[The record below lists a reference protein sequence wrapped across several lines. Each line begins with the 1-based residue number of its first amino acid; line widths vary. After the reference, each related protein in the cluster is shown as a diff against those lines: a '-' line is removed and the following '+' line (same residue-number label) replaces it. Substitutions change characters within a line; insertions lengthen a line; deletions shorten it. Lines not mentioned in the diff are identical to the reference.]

1 MINKK
6 TLTHFFGTMFIES
19 KNTKY
24 EVLSMSLSNSITKLL
39 NFKENNLIFDENFFE
54 SRTIK
59 NKKCSVIKGYLFN
72 NYEYCPKC
80 GCINENTIIK
90 KGIDKCLIKI
100 NKISEMTSYLELNKQ
115 IYKCKNCNK
124 KFTAKS
130 NVISFGCRISNNV
143 RLAILNCAKEFMSKS
158 LIARLYNVSDNTVQ
172 KIFDSVFYNDTV
184 YKTFLPKAICIDEFT
199 FKKKTYAFNICNA
212 RNGKT
217 IDLVL
222 DRTTNNLD
230 KYFSHCTEK
239 ARKRVKFVVM
249 DMYSPYIDLI
259 KKWFPNAKI
268 IIDLF
273 HIVQLLTKSLNKTR
287 INVMNQNKDDS
298 TKFKRYWRLI
308 LKSRFD
314 LDTSC
319 WKKFRCFKNLMT
331 EVDVVDY
338 LLSKDKFFENSYDLY
353 QDILYHLQHRDYKG
367 FSQVI
372 NQKYKDISQQLR
384 TTLNTLKK
392 YSKYIKNTLE
402 YSYSNG
408 VMERNNNTCKLIK
421 RISFGF
427 RNFRNMKSRII
438 IITNIFRKEKRE
450 YHTKYSIPKY
460 A

>member
-1 MINKK
+1 
-6 TLTHFFGTMFIES
+6 
-19 KNTKY
+19 
-24 EVLSMSLSNSITKLL
+24 MSLSNSITKLL
-39 NFKENNLIFDENFFE
+39 NFKENNLIFNENFFE

-130 NVISFGCRISNNV
+130 NIISFGCRISNNV

-298 TKFKRYWRLI
+298 TKFKKYWRLI

-353 QDILYHLQHRDYKG
+353 QDILYQLQHRDYKG
-367 FSQVI
+367 FSQII
-372 NQKYKDISQQLR
+372 NQKYKDISKQLQ

-427 RNFRNMKSRII
+427 RNFRNMKSRIM

>member
-1 MINKK
+1 MSIN
-6 TLTHFFGTMFIES
+6 
-19 KNTKY
+19 
-24 EVLSMSLSNSITKLL
+24 NSILKLL
-39 NFKENNLIFDENFFE
+39 NMKDKNLNFNENFVVE
-54 SRTIK
+54 REIK
-59 NKKCSVIKGYLFN
+59 NKRCLVILGYLKNDF
-72 NYEYCPKC
+72 EYCPCC

-90 KGIDKCLIKI
+90 KGTRNSLIKI
-100 NKISEMTSYLELNKQ
+100 NKHAELTTYLDLTKQ
-115 IYKCKNCNK
+115 RYKCKNCNK
-124 KFTAKS
+124 KFYATTLE
-130 NVISFGCRISNNV
+130 VDYRCHISNQV
-143 RLAILNCAKEFMSKS
+143 KLAILNCAKEMMCKS

-172 KIFDSVFYNDTV
+172 SIFDTVFYNDTV
-184 YKTFLPKAICIDEFT
+184 YKDFLPKAICIDEFT

-212 RNGKT
+212 KNGKT

-230 KYFSHCTEK
+230 KYFSHYTEK

-287 INVMNQNKDDS
+287 INVMNENKDDRN
-298 TKFKRYWRLI
+298 KFKRYWRFI

-314 LDTSC
+314 LDSST
-319 WKKFRCFKNLMT
+319 WNKFRCFKNLMT
-331 EVDVVDY
+331 EIDVVNY

-353 QDILYHLQHRDYKG
+353 QDILYHLQHRNYEG
-367 FSQVI
+367 FNKVV
-372 NQKYKDISQQLR
+372 NKEYKDISKQIQI
-384 TTLNTLKK
+384 TLNTLKK

-427 RNFRNMKSRII
+427 KNFRNMKSRIM
-438 IITNIFRKEKRE
+438 IITNIFRKVL
-450 YHTKYSIPKY
+450 
-460 A
+460 

>member
-1 MINKK
+1 MSIN
-6 TLTHFFGTMFIES
+6 
-19 KNTKY
+19 
-24 EVLSMSLSNSITKLL
+24 NSILKLL
-39 NFKENNLIFDENFFE
+39 NMEDKNINFKENFVEE
-54 SRTIK
+54 RKIK
-59 NKKCSVIKGYLFN
+59 NKRCLVILGYLKNDF
-72 NYEYCPKC
+72 EYCPCC

-90 KGIDKCLIKI
+90 KGTRNSLIKI
-100 NKISEMTSYLELNKQ
+100 NKHAELTTYLDLTKQ
-115 IYKCKNCNK
+115 RYQCKNCNK
-124 KFTAKS
+124 KFYATTPE
-130 NVISFGCRISNNV
+130 VDYRCHISKQV
-143 RLAILNCAKEFMSKS
+143 KLAILNCAKEMMCKS

-172 KIFDSVFYNDTV
+172 NIFDTVFYNDTV
-184 YKTFLPKAICIDEFT
+184 YKDFLPKAICIDEFT

-212 RNGKT
+212 KNGKT

-230 KYFSHCTEK
+230 KYFSHYTEK

-249 DMYSPYIDLI
+249 DMYSPYVDLI

-287 INVMNQNKDDS
+287 INVMNENKDDRN
-298 TKFKRYWRLI
+298 KFKRYWRFI

-314 LDTSC
+314 LDTST
-319 WKKFRCFKNLMT
+319 WNKFRCFKNLMT
-331 EVDVVDY
+331 EIDVVNY
-338 LLSKDKFFENSYDLY
+338 LLNKDKFFENSYDLY
-353 QDILYHLQHRDYKG
+353 QDILYHLQHRNYEG
-367 FSQVI
+367 FNKVVNKEYQE
-372 NQKYKDISQQLR
+372 ISKQMQ

-427 RNFRNMKSRII
+427 RNFRNMKSRIM
-438 IITNIFRKEKRE
+438 IITNIFRKSSRE
-450 YHTKYSIPKY
+450 NLLN
-460 A
+460 

>member
-1 MINKK
+1 MEDKNIN
-6 TLTHFFGTMFIES
+6 F
-19 KNTKY
+19 N
-24 EVLSMSLSNSITKLL
+24 
-39 NFKENNLIFDENFFE
+39 ENFVE
-54 SRTIK
+54 ERKIK
-59 NKKCSVIKGYLFN
+59 NKRCLVILGYLKNDF
-72 NYEYCPKC
+72 EYCPCC
-80 GCINENTIIK
+80 GCINEDTIIK
-90 KGIDKCLIKI
+90 KGTRNSLIKI
-100 NKISEMTSYLELNKQ
+100 NKHAELTTYLDLTKQ
-115 IYKCKNCNK
+115 RYKCKNCNK
-124 KFTAKS
+124 KFYATTPEV
-130 NVISFGCRISNNV
+130 NYRCHISKQV
-143 RLAILNCAKEFMSKS
+143 KLAILNCAKEMMCKS

-172 KIFDSVFYNDTV
+172 SIFDTVFYNDTV
-184 YKTFLPKAICIDEFT
+184 YKDFLPKAICIDEFT

-212 RNGKT
+212 KNGKT

-230 KYFSHCTEK
+230 KYFSHYTEK

-259 KKWFPNAKI
+259 KKWFPNAKT

-287 INVMNQNKDDS
+287 IIVMNENKDDRN
-298 TKFKRYWRLI
+298 KFKRYWRFI

-314 LDTSC
+314 LDTST
-319 WKKFRCFKNLMT
+319 WNKFRCFKNLMT

-367 FSQVI
+367 FSQII
-372 NQKYKDISQQLR
+372 NQKYKDISKQLQ
-384 TTLNTLKK
+384 TTLNTLRK

-427 RNFRNMKSRII
+427 RNFRNMKSRIM
-438 IITNIFRKEKRE
+438 IITNIFRKEKRK
-450 YHTKYSIPKY
+450 YHTKYSTPKY

>member
-1 MINKK
+1 
-6 TLTHFFGTMFIES
+6 
-19 KNTKY
+19 
-24 EVLSMSLSNSITKLL
+24 MSLSNSITKLL
-39 NFKENNLIFDENFFE
+39 NFKENNLIFNENFFE

-115 IYKCKNCNK
+115 IYKRKNCNK

-130 NVISFGCRISNNV
+130 NIISFGCRISNNV

-230 KYFSHCTEK
+230 KYFSHCTAK

-298 TKFKRYWRLI
+298 TKFKKYWRLI

-367 FSQVI
+367 FSQII
-372 NQKYKDISQQLR
+372 NQKYKDISKQLQ

-427 RNFRNMKSRII
+427 RNFRNMKSRIM

>member
-1 MINKK
+1 
-6 TLTHFFGTMFIES
+6 
-19 KNTKY
+19 
-24 EVLSMSLSNSITKLL
+24 MSLSNSITKLL
-39 NFKENNLIFDENFFE
+39 NFKENNLIFNENFFE
-54 SRTIK
+54 SKTIK
-59 NKKCSVIKGYLFN
+59 NKKFFVIKGYLFN

-124 KFTAKS
+124 KFTAQS
-130 NVISFGCRISNNV
+130 NIINFGCRISNNV

-172 KIFDSVFYNDTV
+172 KVFDSVFYNDTV

-367 FSQVI
+367 FSQII
-372 NQKYKDISQQLR
+372 NQKYKDISKQLQ

-427 RNFRNMKSRII
+427 RNFRNMKSRIM

>member
-1 MINKK
+1 
-6 TLTHFFGTMFIES
+6 
-19 KNTKY
+19 
-24 EVLSMSLSNSITKLL
+24 MSLSNSITKLL
-39 NFKENNLIFDENFFE
+39 NMEDNNLNFNEDFLE
-54 SRTIK
+54 ERK
-59 NKKCSVIKGYLFN
+59 IKGKRCLVIMGYLKNDLEF
-72 NYEYCPKC
+72 CPHC
-80 GCINENTIIK
+80 GCINNRTIIK
-90 KGIDKCLIKI
+90 KGTETCLIKI
-100 NKISEMTSYLELNKQ
+100 NKISELTSYLELKKQ
-115 IYKCKNCNK
+115 VYKCKNCNRK
-124 KFTAKS
+124 ITSQS
-130 NVISFGCRISNNV
+130 NIVDYRCRISNSV
-143 RLAILNCAKEFMSKS
+143 KRAILNCAKEIMSKV
-158 LIARLYNVSDNTVQ
+158 LIARFYNVSDNTVQ
-172 KIFDSVFYNDTV
+172 NTFDTIFYNETV
-184 YKTFLPKAICIDEFT
+184 YKDFLPKAICIDEFT

-212 RNGKT
+212 KNGKT

-222 DRTTNNLD
+222 DRTTKNLD
-230 KYFSHCTEK
+230 KYFSHYTEK
-239 ARKRVKFVVM
+239 ARKRVEFVVM

-273 HIVQLLTKSLNKTR
+273 HIVQLLNKSLNKTR
-287 INVMNQNKDDS
+287 INVMKENKKDQN
-298 TKFKRYWRLI
+298 KFKRYWRFI

-314 LDTSC
+314 LDTSS
-319 WKKFRCFKNLMT
+319 WKKFRCFKELMT
-331 EVDVVDY
+331 EIDVVDY
-338 LLSKDKFFENSYDLY
+338 LLNKNQFFENSYDLY
-353 QDILYHLQHRDYKG
+353 QDILYHLQSRNYDG
-367 FSQVI
+367 FNKVI
-372 NQKYKDISQQLR
+372 NEESKEISSYMK

>member
-1 MINKK
+1 MSIN
-6 TLTHFFGTMFIES
+6 
-19 KNTKY
+19 
-24 EVLSMSLSNSITKLL
+24 NSILKLL
-39 NFKENNLIFDENFFE
+39 NMKDKNLNFNENFVVE
-54 SRTIK
+54 REIK
-59 NKKCSVIKGYLFN
+59 NKRCLVILGYLKNDF
-72 NYEYCPKC
+72 EYCPCC

-90 KGIDKCLIKI
+90 KGTRNSLIKI
-100 NKISEMTSYLELNKQ
+100 NKHAELTTYLDLTKQ
-115 IYKCKNCNK
+115 RYKCKNCNK
-124 KFTAKS
+124 KFYATTLE
-130 NVISFGCRISNNV
+130 VDYRCHISNQV
-143 RLAILNCAKEFMSKS
+143 KLAILNCAKEMMCKS

-172 KIFDSVFYNDTV
+172 SIFDTVFYNDTV
-184 YKTFLPKAICIDEFT
+184 YKDFLPKAICIDEFT

-212 RNGKT
+212 KNGKT

-230 KYFSHCTEK
+230 KYFSHYTEK

-287 INVMNQNKDDS
+287 INVMNENKDDRN
-298 TKFKRYWRLI
+298 KFKRYWRFI

-314 LDTSC
+314 LDSST
-319 WKKFRCFKNLMT
+319 WNKFRCFKNLMT
-331 EVDVVDY
+331 EIDVVNY

-353 QDILYHLQHRDYKG
+353 QDILYHLQHRNYEG
-367 FSQVI
+367 FNKVV
-372 NQKYKDISQQLR
+372 NKEYKDISKQIQI
-384 TTLNTLKK
+384 TLNTLKK

-427 RNFRNMKSRII
+427 RNFKNMKSRIM
-438 IITNIFRKEKRE
+438 IITNIFRKDKRE
-450 YHTKYSIPKY
+450 YHTKYSTPKY

>member
-1 MINKK
+1 MSIN
-6 TLTHFFGTMFIES
+6 
-19 KNTKY
+19 
-24 EVLSMSLSNSITKLL
+24 NSILKLL
-39 NFKENNLIFDENFFE
+39 NMKDKNLNFNENFVVE
-54 SRTIK
+54 REIK
-59 NKKCSVIKGYLFN
+59 NKRCLVILGYLKNDF
-72 NYEYCPKC
+72 EYCPCC

-90 KGIDKCLIKI
+90 KGTRNSLIKI
-100 NKISEMTSYLELNKQ
+100 NKHAELTTYLDLTKQ
-115 IYKCKNCNK
+115 RYKCKNCNK
-124 KFTAKS
+124 KFYATTLE
-130 NVISFGCRISNNV
+130 VDYRCHISNQV
-143 RLAILNCAKEFMSKS
+143 KLAILNCAKEMMCKS

-172 KIFDSVFYNDTV
+172 SIFDTVFYNDTV
-184 YKTFLPKAICIDEFT
+184 YKDFLPKAICIDEFT

-212 RNGKT
+212 KNGKT

-230 KYFSHCTEK
+230 KYFSHYTEK

-287 INVMNQNKDDS
+287 INVMNENKDDRN
-298 TKFKRYWRLI
+298 KFKRYWRFI

-314 LDTSC
+314 LDTST
-319 WKKFRCFKNLMT
+319 WNKFRCFKNLMT
-331 EVDVVDY
+331 EIDVVNY

-353 QDILYHLQHRDYKG
+353 QDILYHLQHRNYEG
-367 FSQVI
+367 FNKVV
-372 NQKYKDISQQLR
+372 NKEYKDISKQIQI
-384 TTLNTLKK
+384 TLNTLKK

-427 RNFRNMKSRII
+427 RNFRNMKSRIM
-438 IITNIFRKEKRE
+438 IITNIFRKDKRE
-450 YHTKYSIPKY
+450 YHTKYSTPKY

>member
-1 MINKK
+1 MSIN
-6 TLTHFFGTMFIES
+6 
-19 KNTKY
+19 
-24 EVLSMSLSNSITKLL
+24 NSILKLL
-39 NFKENNLIFDENFFE
+39 NMKDKNLNFNENFVVE
-54 SRTIK
+54 REIK
-59 NKKCSVIKGYLFN
+59 NKRCLVILGYLKNDF
-72 NYEYCPKC
+72 EYCPCC

-90 KGIDKCLIKI
+90 KGTRNSLIKI
-100 NKISEMTSYLELNKQ
+100 NKHAELTTYLDLTKQ
-115 IYKCKNCNK
+115 RYKCKNCNK
-124 KFTAKS
+124 KFYATTLE
-130 NVISFGCRISNNV
+130 VDYRCHISNQV
-143 RLAILNCAKEFMSKS
+143 KLAILNCAKEMMCKS
-158 LIARLYNVSDNTVQ
+158 LIARFYNVSDNTVQ
-172 KIFDSVFYNDTV
+172 SIFDTVFYNDTV
-184 YKTFLPKAICIDEFT
+184 YKDFLPKAICIDEFT

-212 RNGKT
+212 KNGKT

-230 KYFSHCTEK
+230 KYFSHYTEK

-287 INVMNQNKDDS
+287 INVMNENKDDRN
-298 TKFKRYWRLI
+298 KFKRYWRFI

-314 LDTSC
+314 LDSST
-319 WKKFRCFKNLMT
+319 WNKFRCFKNLMT
-331 EVDVVDY
+331 EIDVVNY

-353 QDILYHLQHRDYKG
+353 QDILYHLQHRNYEG
-367 FSQVI
+367 FNKVV
-372 NQKYKDISQQLR
+372 NKEYKDISKQIQI
-384 TTLNTLKK
+384 TLNTLKK

-427 RNFRNMKSRII
+427 KNFRNMKSRIM
-438 IITNIFRKEKRE
+438 IITNIFRKDKRE
-450 YHTKYSIPKY
+450 YHTKYSTPKY

>member
-1 MINKK
+1 
-6 TLTHFFGTMFIES
+6 
-19 KNTKY
+19 
-24 EVLSMSLSNSITKLL
+24 MSLSNSITKLL
-39 NFKENNLIFDENFFE
+39 NFKEDNLIFDENFFE
-54 SRTIK
+54 SKIIK
-59 NKKCSVIKGYLFN
+59 NKKCFVIKGYLFN
-72 NYEYCPKC
+72 NYEFCPKC
-80 GCINENTIIK
+80 GCINKNTIIK

-124 KFTAKS
+124 KFTAQS
-130 NVISFGCRISNNV
+130 NIINFGCRISNNV
-143 RLAILNCAKEFMSKS
+143 RFAILNSAKEMMSKS
-158 LIARLYNVSDNTVQ
+158 LIAKLYNVSDNTVQ
-172 KIFDSVFYNDTV
+172 KVFDSVFYNDTV

-287 INVMNQNKDDS
+287 INVMRQNKEDS

-314 LDTSC
+314 LDTSS
-319 WKKFRCFKNLMT
+319 WKKFRCFKSLMT

-353 QDILYHLQHRDYKG
+353 QDILYHLQHRDYEG

-372 NQKYKDISQQLR
+372 NQKYKDISKELQI
-384 TTLNTLKK
+384 TLNTLKK

-427 RNFRNMKSRII
+427 RNFRNMKSRIM

-460 A
+460 AQLS

>member
-1 MINKK
+1 MSIN
-6 TLTHFFGTMFIES
+6 
-19 KNTKY
+19 
-24 EVLSMSLSNSITKLL
+24 NSILKLL
-39 NFKENNLIFDENFFE
+39 NMKDKNLNFNENFVVE
-54 SRTIK
+54 REIK
-59 NKKCSVIKGYLFN
+59 NKRCLVILGYLKNDF
-72 NYEYCPKC
+72 EYCPCC

-90 KGIDKCLIKI
+90 KGTRNSLIKI
-100 NKISEMTSYLELNKQ
+100 NKHAELTTYLDLTKQ
-115 IYKCKNCNK
+115 RYKCKNCNK
-124 KFTAKS
+124 KFYATTLE
-130 NVISFGCRISNNV
+130 VDYRCHISNQV
-143 RLAILNCAKEFMSKS
+143 KLAILNCAKEMMCKS
-158 LIARLYNVSDNTVQ
+158 LIARLYNVSYNTVQ
-172 KIFDSVFYNDTV
+172 SIFDTVFYNDTV
-184 YKTFLPKAICIDEFT
+184 YKDLLPKAICIDEFT

-212 RNGKT
+212 KNGKT

-230 KYFSHCTEK
+230 KYFSHYTEK

-287 INVMNQNKDDS
+287 INVMNENKDDRN
-298 TKFKRYWRLI
+298 KFKRYWRFI

-314 LDTSC
+314 LDTST
-319 WKKFRCFKNLMT
+319 WNKFRCFKNLMT
-331 EVDVVDY
+331 EIDVVNY
-338 LLSKDKFFENSYDLY
+338 LLSKDKNFLNSYDLY
-353 QDILYHLQHRDYKG
+353 QDILYHLQHRNYEG
-367 FSQVI
+367 FNKVV
-372 NQKYKDISQQLR
+372 NKEYKDISKQIQ

-392 YSKYIKNTLE
+392 YSKYKKNTLE

-427 RNFRNMKSRII
+427 KNFRNMKSRIM
-438 IITNIFRKEKRE
+438 IITNIFRKDKRE
-450 YHTKYSIPKY
+450 YHAKYSTPKY

>member
-1 MINKK
+1 M
-6 TLTHFFGTMFIES
+6 THFSDTMFIG

-39 NFKENNLIFDENFFE
+39 NFKEDNLIFNENFFE
-54 SRTIK
+54 SRVIN
-59 NKKCSVIKGYLFN
+59 NKRCSIIKGYLKNEFDC
-72 NYEYCPKC
+72 CPKC
-80 GCINENTIIK
+80 ECVNENTIIK

-100 NKISEMTSYLELNKQ
+100 NKMSEVTSYLELDKQ

-124 KFTAKS
+124 KFTSKTNIVNFRCS
-130 NVISFGCRISNNV
+130 ISNNV
-143 RLAILNCAKEFMSKS
+143 KRAILNCAKEIMSKS
-158 LIARLYNVSDNTVQ
+158 LISRLYNVSDNTVQ
-172 KIFDSVFYNDTV
+172 NIFNTVFYNDTV
-184 YKTFLPKAICIDEFT
+184 YKDFLPKAICIDEFT

-212 RNGKT
+212 KNGKT

-230 KYFSHCTEK
+230 KYFSHYTEK

-273 HIVQLLTKSLNKTR
+273 HIVQLLSKSLNKTR
-287 INVMNQNKDDS
+287 IHVMNEHKEDKN
-298 TKFKRYWRLI
+298 KFKRYWRFV

-314 LDTSC
+314 LDANS

-331 EVDVVDY
+331 EIDVVDY
-338 LLSKDKFFENSYDLY
+338 LLNKDRIFDNSYNVY
-353 QDILYHLQHRDYKG
+353 QDILYHLQHRDYDSFKK
-367 FSQVI
+367 VI
-372 NQKYKDISQQLR
+372 NEKHENISPYMNI
-384 TTLNTLKK
+384 TLNTLKK
-392 YSKYIKNTLE
+392 YSKYIRNTLE

-427 RNFRNMKSRII
+427 RNFRNMKSRIM

-460 A
+460 V

>member
-1 MINKK
+1 MSIN
-6 TLTHFFGTMFIES
+6 
-19 KNTKY
+19 
-24 EVLSMSLSNSITKLL
+24 NSILKLL
-39 NFKENNLIFDENFFE
+39 NMKDKNLNFNENFVVE
-54 SRTIK
+54 REIK
-59 NKKCSVIKGYLFN
+59 NKRCLVILGYLKNDF
-72 NYEYCPKC
+72 EYCPYC

-90 KGIDKCLIKI
+90 KGTRNSLIKI
-100 NKISEMTSYLELNKQ
+100 NKHAELTTYLDLTKQ
-115 IYKCKNCNK
+115 RYKCKNCNK
-124 KFTAKS
+124 KFYATTLE
-130 NVISFGCRISNNV
+130 VDYRCHISNQV
-143 RLAILNCAKEFMSKS
+143 KLAILNCAKEMMCKS

-172 KIFDSVFYNDTV
+172 SIFDTVFYNDTV
-184 YKTFLPKAICIDEFT
+184 YKDFLPKAICIDEFT

-212 RNGKT
+212 KNGKT

-230 KYFSHCTEK
+230 KYFSHYTEK

-273 HIVQLLTKSLNKTR
+273 HIVQLLTKNLNKTR
-287 INVMNQNKDDS
+287 INVMNENKDDRN
-298 TKFKRYWRLI
+298 KFKRYWRFI

-314 LDTSC
+314 LDTST
-319 WKKFRCFKNLMT
+319 WNKFRCFKNLMT
-331 EVDVVDY
+331 ETDVVDY

-353 QDILYHLQHRDYKG
+353 QDILYHLQHRNYEG
-367 FSQVI
+367 FNKVI
-372 NQKYKDISQQLR
+372 NKEYKNISKQMQ
-384 TTLNTLKK
+384 TTLSTLKK
-392 YSKYIKNTLE
+392 YSKYIRNTLE

-427 RNFRNMKSRII
+427 RNFRNMKSRIM
-438 IITNIFRKEKRE
+438 IITNIFRKDKRE
-450 YHTKYSIPKY
+450 YHTKYSTPKY

>member
-1 MINKK
+1 MSIN
-6 TLTHFFGTMFIES
+6 
-19 KNTKY
+19 
-24 EVLSMSLSNSITKLL
+24 NSILKLL
-39 NFKENNLIFDENFFE
+39 NMKDKNLNFNENFVVE
-54 SRTIK
+54 REIK
-59 NKKCSVIKGYLFN
+59 NKRCLVILGYLKNDF
-72 NYEYCPKC
+72 EYCPCC

-90 KGIDKCLIKI
+90 KGTRNSLIKI
-100 NKISEMTSYLELNKQ
+100 NKHAELTTYLDLTKQ
-115 IYKCKNCNK
+115 RYKCKNCNK
-124 KFTAKS
+124 KFYATTLE
-130 NVISFGCRISNNV
+130 VDYRCHISNQV
-143 RLAILNCAKEFMSKS
+143 KLAILNCAKEMMCKS

-172 KIFDSVFYNDTV
+172 SIFDTVFYNDTV
-184 YKTFLPKAICIDEFT
+184 YKDFLPKAICIDEFT

-212 RNGKT
+212 KNGKT

-230 KYFSHCTEK
+230 KYFSHYTEK

-287 INVMNQNKDDS
+287 INVMNENKDDRN
-298 TKFKRYWRLI
+298 KFKRYWRFI

-314 LDTSC
+314 LDTST
-319 WKKFRCFKNLMT
+319 WNKFRCFKNLMT
-331 EVDVVDY
+331 EIDVVNY
-338 LLSKDKFFENSYDLY
+338 LLSKDKNFLNSYDLY
-353 QDILYHLQHRDYKG
+353 QDILYHLQHRNYEG
-367 FSQVI
+367 FNKVV
-372 NQKYKDISQQLR
+372 NKEYKDISKQIQ

-427 RNFRNMKSRII
+427 RNFRNMKSRIM
-438 IITNIFRKEKRE
+438 IITNIFRKSKRE
-450 YHTKYSIPKY
+450 YHTKYSAPQY
-460 A
+460 V

>member
-1 MINKK
+1 MSIN
-6 TLTHFFGTMFIES
+6 
-19 KNTKY
+19 
-24 EVLSMSLSNSITKLL
+24 NSILKLL
-39 NFKENNLIFDENFFE
+39 NMKDKNLNFNENFVVE
-54 SRTIK
+54 REIK
-59 NKKCSVIKGYLFN
+59 NKRCLVILGYLKNDF
-72 NYEYCPKC
+72 EYCPCC

-90 KGIDKCLIKI
+90 KGTRNSLIKI
-100 NKISEMTSYLELNKQ
+100 NKHAELTTYLDLTKQ
-115 IYKCKNCNK
+115 RYKCKNCNK
-124 KFTAKS
+124 KFYATTLE
-130 NVISFGCRISNNV
+130 VDYRCHISNQV
-143 RLAILNCAKEFMSKS
+143 KLAILNCAKEMMCKS

-172 KIFDSVFYNDTV
+172 SIFDTVFYNDTV
-184 YKTFLPKAICIDEFT
+184 YKDFLPKAICIDEFT

-212 RNGKT
+212 KNGKT

-230 KYFSHCTEK
+230 KYFSHYTEK

-249 DMYSPYIDLI
+249 DMYNPYIDLI

-287 INVMNQNKDDS
+287 INVMNENKDDRN
-298 TKFKRYWRLI
+298 KFKRYWRFI

-314 LDTSC
+314 LDTST
-319 WKKFRCFKNLMT
+319 WNKFRCFKNLMT
-331 EVDVVDY
+331 EIDVVNY

-353 QDILYHLQHRDYKG
+353 QDILYHLQHRNYEG
-367 FSQVI
+367 FNKVV
-372 NQKYKDISQQLR
+372 NKEYKDISKQIQ

-427 RNFRNMKSRII
+427 KNFRNMKSRIM
-438 IITNIFRKEKRE
+438 IITNIFRKDKRE
-450 YHTKYSIPKY
+450 YHTKYSTPKY

>member
-1 MINKK
+1 MSIN
-6 TLTHFFGTMFIES
+6 
-19 KNTKY
+19 
-24 EVLSMSLSNSITKLL
+24 NSILKLL
-39 NFKENNLIFDENFFE
+39 NMEDKNINFNENFVE
-54 SRTIK
+54 ERKIK
-59 NKKCSVIKGYLFN
+59 NKRCLVILGYLKNDF
-72 NYEYCPKC
+72 EYCPCC

-90 KGIDKCLIKI
+90 KGTRNSLIKI
-100 NKISEMTSYLELNKQ
+100 NKHAELTTYLDLTKQ
-115 IYKCKNCNK
+115 RYKCKNCNK
-124 KFTAKS
+124 KFYATTLE
-130 NVISFGCRISNNV
+130 VDYRCHISNQV
-143 RLAILNCAKEFMSKS
+143 KLAILNCAKEMMCKS

-172 KIFDSVFYNDTV
+172 SIFDTVFYNDTV
-184 YKTFLPKAICIDEFT
+184 YKDFLPKAICIDEFT

-212 RNGKT
+212 KNGKT

-230 KYFSHCTEK
+230 KYFSHYTEK

-287 INVMNQNKDDS
+287 INVMNENKDDRN
-298 TKFKRYWRLI
+298 KFKRYWRFI

-314 LDTSC
+314 LDTST
-319 WKKFRCFKNLMT
+319 WNKFRCFKNLMT
-331 EVDVVDY
+331 ETDVVDY
-338 LLSKDKFFENSYDLY
+338 FLSKDKFFENSYDVY
-353 QDILYHLQHRDYKG
+353 QDILYHLQHRNYEG
-367 FSQVI
+367 FNKVV
-372 NQKYKDISQQLR
+372 NKEYKDISKQIQI
-384 TTLNTLKK
+384 TLNTLKK

-427 RNFRNMKSRII
+427 KNFRNMKSRIM
-438 IITNIFRKEKRE
+438 IITNIFRKDKRE
-450 YHTKYSIPKY
+450 YHTKYSTPKY

>member
-1 MINKK
+1 MSIN
-6 TLTHFFGTMFIES
+6 
-19 KNTKY
+19 
-24 EVLSMSLSNSITKLL
+24 NSILKLL
-39 NFKENNLIFDENFFE
+39 NMKDKNLNFNENFVVE
-54 SRTIK
+54 REIK
-59 NKKCSVIKGYLFN
+59 NKRCLVILGYLKNDF
-72 NYEYCPKC
+72 EYCPCC

-90 KGIDKCLIKI
+90 KGTRNSLIKI
-100 NKISEMTSYLELNKQ
+100 NKHAELTTYLDLTKQ
-115 IYKCKNCNK
+115 RYKCKNCNK
-124 KFTAKS
+124 KFYATTLE
-130 NVISFGCRISNNV
+130 VDYRCHISNQV
-143 RLAILNCAKEFMSKS
+143 KLAILNCAKEMMCKS

-172 KIFDSVFYNDTV
+172 SIFDTVFYNDTV
-184 YKTFLPKAICIDEFT
+184 YKDFLPKAICIDEFT

-212 RNGKT
+212 KNGKT

-230 KYFSHCTEK
+230 KYFSHYTEK

-273 HIVQLLTKSLNKTR
+273 HIVQLLSKSLNKTR
-287 INVMNQNKDDS
+287 INVMNENKDDRN
-298 TKFKRYWRLI
+298 KFKRYWRFI

-314 LDTSC
+314 LDTST
-319 WKKFRCFKNLMT
+319 WNKFRCFKNLMT
-331 EVDVVDY
+331 ETDVVDY
-338 LLSKDKFFENSYDLY
+338 LLSKDKFFENSYDVY
-353 QDILYHLQHRDYKG
+353 QDILYHLQHRNYEG
-367 FSQVI
+367 FNKVV
-372 NQKYKDISQQLR
+372 NKEYKDISKQIQI
-384 TTLNTLKK
+384 TLNTLKK

-427 RNFRNMKSRII
+427 KNFRNMKSRIM
-438 IITNIFRKEKRE
+438 IITNIFRKDKRE
-450 YHTKYSIPKY
+450 YHTKYSTPKY